1 MYFSFLNHFLKYWY
15 ANIKKKK
22 KELNECTIHQVDIQF
37 LNVVSCFPKR
47 KTLYWE
53 YILTLS

>member
-1 MYFSFLNHFLKYWY
+1 MYFSFLNHFL
-15 ANIKKKK
+15 NIDMPISKK

-47 KTLYWE
+47 KTLY
-53 YILTLS
+53 